1 MNTPYSPYA
10 QHPPAP
16 GRTDSRAVIALV
28 AGILSLASGFC
39 YVGFLFGIPAIILGI
54 LARQAASRSQGEVGG
69 GGLAIA
75 GAITGAIGS
84 AISLLQIALVVGLIA
99 FAGATAAHTPP
110 PITSTPFPTAPLSPT
125 ATVSSGPSTALASA
139 HVRFLSPADGP
150 LEEQLEEAY
159 AEAGKLRLVA
169 VTAAGWSKE
178 SIDVVAAVDKAE
190 LQTVL
195 AACEVV
201 GVDVDMFKAD
211 LAAAGMDRPGVP
223 WFFVVGSSGSAI
235 DALSA
240 DEWGDNDAHTIA
252 PVLRAFLARG
262 HTGRPRPKS
271 GTHL

>member
-1 MNTPYSPYA
+1 
-10 QHPPAP
+10 
-16 GRTDSRAVIALV
+16 V
-28 AGILSLASGFC
+28 SG
-39 YVGFLFGIPAIILGI
+39 A
-54 LARQAASRSQGEVGG
+54 
-69 GGLAIA
+69 
-75 GAITGAIGS
+75 
-84 AISLLQIALVVGLIA
+84 
-99 FAGATAAHTPP
+99 
-110 PITSTPFPTAPLSPT
+110 
-125 ATVSSGPSTALASA
+125 PSTTLASA
-139 HVRFLSPADGP
+139 HVRFLSPGDGP

-178 SIDVVAAVDKAE
+178 SIDVVAAIDDAQ

-201 GVDVDMFKAD
+201 GVDVDVFKSE
-211 LAAAGMDRPGVP
+211 LARAGMDRPGVP

-240 DEWGDNDAHTIA
+240 DDWGANDAHTIA

-262 HTGRPRPKS
+262 HTGRKIPKG